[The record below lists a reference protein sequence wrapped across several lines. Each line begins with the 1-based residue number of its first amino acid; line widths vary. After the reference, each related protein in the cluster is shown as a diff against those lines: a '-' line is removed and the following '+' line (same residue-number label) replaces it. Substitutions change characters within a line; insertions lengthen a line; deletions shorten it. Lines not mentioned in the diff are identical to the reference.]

1 MDLFGFVCLVLTGF
15 TSCAEFGSYAF
26 VHPVLRRLPREYH
39 LQVEQG
45 LLRTFGRVMPVLM
58 TLSVVVSVSYAVHM
72 RHVSPARWVF
82 CAAAASLAA
91 ALISTIVFNV
101 PINAAT
107 GQWDA
112 TNPPPNWKETRRRWE
127 FFQGVRSWL
136 LLIGFVLLCLAV
148 TMH

>member
-1 MDLFGFVCLVLTGF
+1 MKGKVL
-15 TSCAEFGSYAF
+15 ARA
-26 VHPVLRRLPREYH
+26 VARPRRQRGNAP
-39 LQVEQG
+39 
-45 LLRTFGRVMPVLM
+45 PP
-58 TLSVVVSVSYAVHM
+58 VHM
-72 RHVSPARWVF
+72 RHVSLARWVF